1 MLLTVGGL
9 LVIAG
14 LWFALVTPNSHTYS
28 LPAYGNQP
36 LANTNIQS
44 ATNDNTANT
53 NQAESNINIA
63 NTNATVSPTN
73 TSANTNSAISAA
85 ALPGYKYVMTTF
97 FWVGEPETASNGYIS
112 NVASAWD
119 AKWMEHYGGE
129 DIGTSRCGYTPCA
142 FTPKEN
148 PFYVALPYNDLDPS
162 GQRKATASQIPWF
175 SVEQS
180 QKSLLKNHWVEMV
193 FNNRTC
199 YGQLED
205 VGPTEHDDFAYVF
218 GNAAPI
224 NQFGAKAGLDVS
236 PAVRDCLGMKDN
248 GLVNWRFVDASDVP
262 DGPWKQT
269 VTTSGVQW

>member
-1 MLLTVGGL
+1 MLSAAGGL
-9 LVIAG
+9 IVIAG

-36 LANTNIQS
+36 LANTNAS
-44 ATNDNTANT
+44 STTNDDTGNSNRAETNSNTVATNTAT
-53 NQAESNINIA
+53 
-63 NTNATVSPTN
+63 PTN
-73 TSANTNSAISAA
+73 STAVNTNSSTAA
-85 ALPGYKYVMTTF
+85 TALSGYKLVMTTF

-129 DIGTSRCGYTPCA
+129 DTGTSRCGYAPCA

-148 PFYVALPYNDLDPS
+148 PFYVALPYNDLDPK
-162 GQRKATASQIPWF
+162 GQRKASASQVPWF
-175 SVEQS
+175 SVAQN
-180 QKSLLKNHWVEMV
+180 QKSILKNHWVEMV

-205 VGPTEHDDFAYVF
+205 VGPTEHDDFSYVF
-218 GNAAPI
+218 GDATPI
-224 NQFGAKAGLDVS
+224 NQFGAKAGLDAS

-248 GLVNWRFVDASDVP
+248 GLVNWRFVDETAVP

-269 VTTSGVQW
+269 ITTSGAQW